1 MDTQTLLMANV
12 LLFALYAGVML
23 VNARTVGGTT
33 GAMQFAGANL
43 CRGTALLLVDMKWLH
58 VVPPGL
64 VQALTGM
71 LAVGGLV
78 LLHQSF
84 AELLERGPM
93 MRWVQIGMMAA
104 ITVGG
109 VWLLMFPQAAPRMAA
124 LLYGVLGV
132 QLVVIAAVVFRFSGE
147 EMG

>member
-1 MDTQTLLMANV
+1 MLRATLPFLNEADRMDTQTLLMANV

-93 MRWVQIGMMAA
+93 MRWVQMAMMGAVVVMGA
-104 ITVGG
+104 
-109 VWLLMFPQAAPRMAA
+109 WLLLFPAATPKLAA
-124 LLYGVLGV
+124 
-132 QLVVIAAVVFRFSGE
+132 
-147 EMG
+147 